1 MIESNSYLYFLFIL
15 IVITLAHPY
24 GTKASIFDDVPRLNK
39 ETDFDY
45 LVRKI
50 EESDDSIDNE
60 LPSPTITTPL
70 DTVPD
75 VIRLASNKRTKGLI
89 YLDWGETKRGQDLI
103 DSSIEDVK
111 AYVATFRR
119 SSSDT
124 LGTVDIT
131 DGVYNDYEHS
141 PLIDL

>member
-1 MIESNSYLYFLFIL
+1 M
-15 IVITLAHPY
+15 VHPY
-24 GTKASIFDDVPRLNK
+24 GTKASIFDDITRLNK

-70 DTVPD
+70 GTVPD
-75 VIRLASNKRTKGLI
+75 IIRLASNKRTKGLI

-119 SSSDT
+119 SSSDA
-124 LGTVDIT
+124 LGVVDIT
-131 DGVYNDYEHS
+131 DGTYNDYEHS
-141 PLIDL
+141 PLINFDT